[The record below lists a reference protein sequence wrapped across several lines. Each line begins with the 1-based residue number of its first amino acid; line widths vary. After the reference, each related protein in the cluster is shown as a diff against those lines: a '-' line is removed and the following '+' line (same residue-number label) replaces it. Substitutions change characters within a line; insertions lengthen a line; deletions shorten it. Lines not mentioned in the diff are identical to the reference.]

1 MSNFW
6 SESSHFSLEDLV
18 LAVGPGVISGY
29 LCMRKSKND
38 GFNCIFLRNNLQSNY
53 GKNIKICKVQVMDS
67 HKFILLFSA
76 FFGV

>member
-1 MSNFW
+1 MM
-6 SESSHFSLEDLV
+6 V
-18 LAVGPGVISGY
+18 LTVY
-29 LCMRKSKND
+29 
-38 GFNCIFLRNNLQSNY
+38 FLRNNLQSNY